1 MPESQ
6 RYPSNLYLIKN
17 GKDIVV
23 FLDEKVIIYDN

>member
-17 GKDIVV
+17 VKDIVV